1 MFWWCIGAGASPE
14 FQRLTG
20 GVSDHPAHRVRVSG
34 GYLMNRKARLL
45 STLAAT
51 AGLTLL
57 LAGCN
62 DGDGNPVTTTSTPIT
77 SSATT
82 PQDKLT
88 TTTPIKH
95 LVVIFDENQSFD
107 HYFGT
112 YPQSSNPSGEPT
124 QAWVAPSNVTYVNNY
139 LKYPS
144 LLNANPNMTNSLNTS
159 LGYQSSYLNPF
170 RIDRAQYNVS
180 SMNHNYLPEQQAS
193 DNGAM
198 DAFVYYTGKAATGGS
213 AQFGTKAQV
222 LGYFDGNTVTALWNY
237 AQNYAMSDN
246 AWTDTFGPSTPGAI
260 HVVSGQNNGAVSS
273 TGTTVASAVIPDG
286 NGAYTM
292 IGDADPTGDTCS
304 SKTSATAKLTG
315 QNIGDL
321 LNAAAIT
328 WGGFMGG
335 FNLTTTN
342 SNGTTGCT
350 RSTTS
355 PNTGINPG
363 NDYVPHHAWF
373 QYYGTTANINH
384 TRPSSTAM
392 IGYTETTD
400 SSYGATAINHQYD
413 YNDFVTAV
421 SAGNFPSVS
430 FIKAPYFQDAHPG
443 NSNPLDEQTFIT
455 TAINFIMQQSDWQN
469 TAIIIAYDDS
479 DGWYDHQSPTL
490 HTSSADATYDAYSGA
505 GSCTAT
511 GATAGVGLTG
521 LTVNGRC
528 GPGSRTPF
536 LVISPYARQNYV
548 DSTQI
553 SQSSIVRF
561 IEDNWLGG
569 KRLGNGSNDAN
580 AGDIRALFDFNS
592 APRTGTYLLNTSTGV
607 RTSS

>member
-1 MFWWCIGAGASPE
+1 M
-14 FQRLTG
+14 T
-20 GVSDHPAHRVRVSG
+20 
-34 GYLMNRKARLL
+34 
-45 STLAAT
+45 AT
-51 AGLTLL
+51 AGAALL
-57 LAGCN
+57 LAGCHDDN
-62 DGDGNPVTTTSTPIT
+62 KNTSTD
-77 SSATT
+77 SNTT
-82 PQDKLT
+82 AQDKLT

-95 LVVIFDENQSFD
+95 LVVIFPENQSFD

-112 YPQSSNPSGEPT
+112 YPQSADPTGEPT
-124 QAWVAPSNVTYVNNY
+124 QSWTAPSNVAYVNNY
-139 LKYPS
+139 LKHPS

-159 LGYQSSYLNPF
+159 LGYQASYLNPF
-170 RIDRAQYNVS
+170 RIDRAQYNVT
-180 SMNHNYLPEQQAS
+180 SMNHAYLPEQEAS
-193 DNGAM
+193 DNGLM
-198 DAFVYYTGKAATGGS
+198 DAFVYYTGKAATSGS

-260 HVVSGQNNGAVSS
+260 NVISGQNNGAVTS
-273 TGTTVASAVIPDG
+273 TGSAIASSAIADG
-286 NGAYTM
+286 NGSFSV
-292 IGDADPTGDTCS
+292 IGDPDPTGDKCS
-304 SKTSATAKLTG
+304 STTSATVKMSG

-321 LNAAAIT
+321 LNAAGIT

-335 FNLTTTN
+335 FNLATTN
-342 SNGTTGCT
+342 SNNTTGCA
-350 RSTTS
+350 RSTVS
-355 PNTGINPG
+355 PNTSSTVT
-363 NDYVPHHAWF
+363 DYIPHHAWF

-430 FIKAPYFQDAHPG
+430 FIKAPAFQDGHPG

-455 TAINFIMQQSDWQN
+455 TAINFIMQQSDWKN

-479 DGWYDHQSPTL
+479 DGWYDHQSPTIT
-490 HTSSADATYDAYSGA
+490 TSSSDATYDAFTAA
-505 GSCTAT
+505 GSCTSSS
-511 GATAGVGLTG
+511 ATAGVGLSG
-521 LTVNGRC
+521 KTVNGRC
-528 GPGSRTPF
+528 GPGTRTPF

-569 KRLGNGSNDAN
+569 KRLGNGSNDAA
-580 AGDIRALFDFNS
+580 AGDIRSLFDFTS
-592 APRTGTYLLNTSTGV
+592 SPRTGTYLLNTTTGV
-607 RTSS
+607 RTTS